1 MPKAPAGETVAVID
15 IGSNSGR
22 VVVYRLHRDG
32 YLRILAT
39 SRASLRLVRELD
51 ADHSLSPQAEA
62 RALDALQDFR
72 ALALGSGARR
82 TVALATAAVRDAAN
96 GLAFIRRVRK
106 QLGIQVRILSGDEE
120 AQYGFLGAV
129 RGLPVADGVLFD
141 LGGGSMQVSRFK
153 ARRLVKDWSF
163 PLGALRLSDAFLH
176 SDPPAGREMRR
187 LQEHV
192 RRTLESAG
200 IGRLGRGQSLVGM
213 GGTVR
218 NLANVDQRSVSYPI
232 PRLHGYVLSR
242 ERLAAIAALLAA
254 TRQRKRQG
262 VPGLN
267 DDRTDSIAGG
277 ALAIETLVEVLDAPE
292 IHISGQGV
300 REGMAYSLMSRN
312 LPSTEASR
320 ESSVLAL
327 ATSFSEWDPQA
338 ARRRADLVRA
348 LLNALEPDAEEELRE
363 ALIHGARLLDIGRS
377 IDYFERH
384 AHVADIVLATDLVGF
399 SHRSVALLSAVVR
412 SAGDGDFAATTY
424 APLLTRHDRDPVER
438 AGVILALADDIG
450 ERCRRGRPIS
460 LRCRVERRKVRIA
473 VSALE
478 GWRPRRIAERFE
490 SAFGRSLHVAPGR
503 TKGPRPRP

>member
-1 MPKAPAGETVAVID
+1 VPKAPAGETVAVID

-51 ADHSLSPQAEA
+51 ERHSLSREAEA

-72 ALALGSGARR
+72 ALSLGAGARR
-82 TVALATAAVRDAAN
+82 TVALATAAVRDASN
-96 GLAFIRRVRK
+96 GPAFIRRVRTE
-106 QLGIQVRILSGDEE
+106 LGIRVRILTGDEE
-120 AQYGFLGAV
+120 AEYGFLGAV
-129 RGLPVADGVLFD
+129 RGLPVTDGVLFD
-141 LGGGSMQVSRFK
+141 LGGGSMQVSRFQG
-153 ARRLVKDWSF
+153 RRLVKDWSF

-200 IGRLGRGQSLVGM
+200 IGRLGRGQSLVGT

-218 NLANVDQRSVSYPI
+218 NLAKIDQKSQSYPI

-267 DDRTDSIAGG
+267 DDRADSVAGG
-277 ALAIETLVEVLDAPE
+277 ALAIQTLVEVLDGPE

-300 REGMAYSLMSRN
+300 REGMAYSLTSRR

-320 ESSVLAL
+320 ETSVSAL

-338 ARRRADLVRA
+338 ARRRAGLVQA
-348 LLNALEPDAEEELRE
+348 LLRALEPDADPELGE
-363 ALIHGARLLDIGRS
+363 ALVHGARLLDIGRS

-412 SAGDGDFAATTY
+412 SAGDGDSTAATY
-424 APLLTRHDRDPVER
+424 APLLTRHDREAIER

-460 LRCRVERRKVRIA
+460 LRCRVGRRDVRIA
-473 VSALE
+473 VSGLE
-478 GWRPRRIAERFE
+478 GWRPRRIGERFE
-490 SAFGRSLHVAPGR
+490 GAFGRSLHVVPGR
-503 TKGPRPRP
+503 ASGKGK